1 MKIAYVG
8 TLLPETNYFKYL
20 AQSIQENGQELLVYA
35 DKEPKNLT
43 LGLKDVFLVWDKS
56 PKFLLQIL
64 KRALKDRPK
73 IIHLH
78 HEIGMFGNLKGAIMF
93 PFLLIFLKIFGFK
106 LVVTIH
112 AVVEKE
118 KINLDF
124 LEINKFPVHSF
135 LVWPTRTFFTF
146 LNKTIGAVSSKVIV
160 HSEGLRNI
168 LIKDYQLKSEKIVVI
183 PHGVPDKAD
192 KNIKEPIDSA
202 WWPKVRG
209 HKFCLY
215 FGYLHRRK
223 GLEQVIKGLS
233 MMKKELQASNFKLII
248 AGGTLQKDYEES
260 LKKLVVDSNLEDDI
274 IFAGFVS
281 GDELSWLLTNCVF
294 VVAPATYSISAS
306 GPLAQVIAFEKP
318 VILTKIGVFAE
329 ELTDGK
335 SALYVQ
341 PENPAGWEEAIK
353 IMEKDDKLRKELTNG
368 IKEIHEERKWQKIG
382 KRTVE
387 IYQSII

>member
-1 MKIAYVG
+1 MKVAYVG

-43 LGLKDVFLVWDKS
+43 VGLKDVFLVWDKS
-56 PKFLLQIL
+56 PKFFFQIIR
-64 KRALKDRPK
+64 KSLKDKPK

-78 HEIGMFGNLKGAIMF
+78 HEIGMFGNLKGAVMF
-93 PFLLIFLKIFGFK
+93 PFLLILLRFLGFK

-112 AVVEKE
+112 AVVKKE

-124 LEINKFPVHSF
+124 LEINKFPVYPA
-135 LVWPTRTFFTF
+135 LVFPTRTFFTF
-146 LNKTIGAVSSKVIV
+146 LNKTIGIVSSRIIV
-160 HSEGLRNI
+160 HSEGLKKI
-168 LIKDYQLKSEKIVVI
+168 LIKDYRLKAEKIVVI
-183 PHGVPDKAD
+183 PHGVPDKVEE
-192 KNIKEPIDSA
+192 NVKEPIDSA
-202 WWPKVRG
+202 WWPKIRG

-223 GLEQVIKGLS
+223 GLEQVIKGLNLLKLS
-233 MMKKELQASNFKLII
+233 TKYPLPTLII

-260 LKKLVVDSNLEDDI
+260 LKKLVVDLDLAEDI

-329 ELTDGK
+329 ELEDGK

-353 IMEKDDKLRKELTNG
+353 IMEKDDNLRKELTKG

-382 KRTVE
+382 QRTVE
-387 IYQSII
+387 IYQSVV